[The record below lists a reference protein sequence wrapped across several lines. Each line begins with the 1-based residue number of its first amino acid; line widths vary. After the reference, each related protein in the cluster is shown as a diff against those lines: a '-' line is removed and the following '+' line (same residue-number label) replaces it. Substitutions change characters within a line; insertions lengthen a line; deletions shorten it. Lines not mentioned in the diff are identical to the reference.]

1 MDRTKKKEFIQDT
14 IIQALFSLLEEKS
27 WESLSSNEI
36 CEKAG
41 ISKRTLYAYFR
52 SQDEMYLE
60 LVKRSFERM
69 NMTMGNALNQGE
81 DVEDKIINLG
91 VAYIQFMLK
100 KPVEGTLILNFDE
113 KRFRGTYE
121 NQINAIHIIA
131 NQYELMHL
139 FEKLNLDTKAF
150 DSHLAIF
157 LWSHIQGIAQLLHS
171 KGKWM
176 EEYYDVSIQRIV
188 EGQMELARKVLGGI
202 K

>member
-1 MDRTKKKEFIQDT
+1 MDRNKKKEFIQDT

-27 WESLSSNEI
+27 WESLSSNGI

-41 ISKRTLYAYFR
+41 VSKRTLYSYFH

-60 LVKRSFERM
+60 LVKISFERM
-69 NMTMGNALNQGE
+69 NVAIGNAMNEGV

-91 VAYIQFMLK
+91 VAYIQFMLEN
-100 KPVEGTLILNFDE
+100 PVEGTLILNFDE

-121 NQINAIHIIA
+121 NQVNAIHMIA
-131 NQYELMHL
+131 NHYELKHL
-139 FEKLNLDTKAF
+139 FQKLNLDTKIY

-157 LWSHIQGIAQLLHS
+157 LWSHIQGVAQLLHS
-171 KGKWM
+171 KGEWM
-176 EEYYDVSIQRIV
+176 EEYYGVSIQKIV
-188 EGQMELARKVLGGI
+188 EGQMRLARKMLGGI